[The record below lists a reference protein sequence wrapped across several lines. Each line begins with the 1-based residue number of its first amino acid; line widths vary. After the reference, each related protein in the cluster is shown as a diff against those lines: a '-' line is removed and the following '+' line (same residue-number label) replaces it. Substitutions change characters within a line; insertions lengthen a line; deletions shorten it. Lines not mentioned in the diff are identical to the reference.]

1 LLLPSLPDETRKAI
15 LQYYPDIG
23 PAWIAGFPEY
33 LASLFDRWQ
42 LTFEAVAP
50 PGWPTNLVYFV
61 RRQEQP
67 LVLKVCLPHREAET
81 EQRYLEEMQ
90 GPQVARLIDSAEG
103 CAILLE
109 RVLPGTPLR
118 ASIADPAM
126 IAEALTLHQLL
137 PAQGVKLGGFP
148 TYESWLENAFTQY
161 KNRDAS
167 HGDFVDNIHLSQKLF
182 TRLNGEDCLLHGDL
196 HHDNILRGDA
206 GWVAI
211 DPKGVVGPAVL
222 ECGRFFHNFIR
233 DEVGVELTR
242 ENCSAKLA
250 ERFRLGVEV
259 LPYTFR
265 ELLEVTFIDLTLAV
279 TWQLNSNQA
288 SPDGLLMLEAL
299 QHLLEELD

>member
-15 LQYYPDIG
+15 LHYYPDIG

-33 LASLFDRWQ
+33 LAALFDRWQ

-61 RRQEQP
+61 RQQQRP

-81 EQRYLEEMQ
+81 EQRYLEVIQ
-90 GPQVARLIDSAEG
+90 GPQVASLIDSAAG

-118 ASIADPAM
+118 DSIADSAM

-137 PAQGVKLGGFP
+137 PTQGVKLAGFP
-148 TYESWLENAFTQY
+148 TYHSWLENAFAQY
-161 KNRDAS
+161 KSRD
-167 HGDFVDNIHLSQKLF
+167 DVEQNFIRYVDLSQKLF
-182 TRLNGEDCLLHGDL
+182 ARISGEDCLLHGDL
-196 HHDNILRGDA
+196 HHDNILRGA
-206 GWVAI
+206 TGWLAI
-211 DPKGVVGPAVL
+211 DPKGVIGPAVM
-222 ECGRFFHNFIR
+222 ECGRFFHNFMR
-233 DEVGVELTR
+233 DEVGAELTR
-242 ENCSAKLA
+242 ENCRAKLA

-265 ELLEVTFIDLTLAV
+265 ELIEVTFIDLTLAV

-288 SPDGLLMLEAL
+288 SPDGLLMLEVL
-299 QHLLEELD
+299 KELLEEMD